1 MHAGR
6 VDGWTGWGGRTP
18 GQGSKDGPDASP
30 THGALPLR
38 AMGSYRLLCLDAGFT
53 LLSPRPTLVDALSGV
68 LMPDGRP
75 ITEDDL
81 RSAWEDSDRWF
92 WDEYHRPDNDTWT
105 DDGRI
110 EEYWRRYHSILL
122 GRIGVEAHRE
132 VLDRILASQ
141 FSTDA
146 WELYRDVE
154 PMLAAVKALG
164 TVTIGIVSD
173 WGSNLRPIVA
183 ELGLDRYLDFVLPS
197 GAVGVAKPNPA
208 FFAMALDRAGASAED
223 ALMVGD
229 SYRADVRGAW
239 SAGMDA
245 VWLDRHEG
253 ISITPD
259 GEPTPTGVRV
269 VRSLDE
275 LPEIV
280 RAGGPLPR
288 GEMSV
293 ADQPATA

>member
-1 MHAGR
+1 MA
-6 VDGWTGWGGRTP
+6 
-18 GQGSKDGPDASP
+18 
-30 THGALPLR
+30 
-38 AMGSYRLLCLDAGFT
+38 SYRLLCLDAGFT

-122 GRIGVEAHRE
+122 GRIGVEARHE

-146 WELYRDVE
+146 WELYPDVE
-154 PMLAAVKALG
+154 GMLAAVKELG
-164 TVTIGIVSD
+164 TVTIGIISD
-173 WGSNLRPIVA
+173 WGSNLRPIVG

-208 FFAMALDRAGASAED
+208 FFRMALDRSGVRPGE

-239 SAGMDA
+239 GAGMDA

-253 ISITPD
+253 IRITPD
-259 GEPTPTGVRV
+259 GEPQPTDVRV
-269 VRSLDE
+269 VRSLEE

-288 GEMSV
+288 GELSV

>member
-1 MHAGR
+1 
-6 VDGWTGWGGRTP
+6 
-18 GQGSKDGPDASP
+18 
-30 THGALPLR
+30 
-38 AMGSYRLLCLDAGFT
+38 MGSYRLLCLDAGFT

-122 GRIGVEAHRE
+122 GRIGVEAHHE

-146 WELYRDVE
+146 WELYPDVE
-154 PMLAAVKALG
+154 PMLAAVKELG

-173 WGSNLRPIVA
+173 WGSNLRPIVG

-208 FFAMALDRAGASAED
+208 FFRMALDRAGVRADE

-239 SAGMDA
+239 GAGMDA

-253 ISITPD
+253 IRITPD
-259 GEPTPTGVRV
+259 GEPEPTDVRV

-288 GEMSV
+288 GEVSM